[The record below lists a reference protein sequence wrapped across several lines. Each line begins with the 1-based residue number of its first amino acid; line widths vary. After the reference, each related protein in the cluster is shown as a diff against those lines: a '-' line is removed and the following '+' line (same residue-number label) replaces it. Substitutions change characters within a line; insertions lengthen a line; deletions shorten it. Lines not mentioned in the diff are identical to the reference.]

1 VICTKLFRIRSYL
14 PCFSVGPVLVQGR
27 QAFSQTLGE
36 GGQDKGNTFQGAI
49 MIAKNEKDRFRSKI
63 TGNVYE
69 VKKIAD
75 PMIVLE
81 ILNGKSQVLTEL
93 NNIALFY
100 EKEPKKDDDQD

>member
-1 VICTKLFRIRSYL
+1 
-14 PCFSVGPVLVQGR
+14 
-27 QAFSQTLGE
+27 
-36 GGQDKGNTFQGAI
+36 
-49 MIAKNEKDRFRSKI
+49 MIATNEKDRFRSKI

-75 PMIVLE
+75 QMIVLE
-81 ILNGKSQVLTEL
+81 TLNGKSQVLTEL